1 MARVSYRNLRRLV
14 SVGGAAL
21 ALASTAAAAQPPRLL
36 TVEQQG
42 RYTKATFSAP
52 GADELDIDFAAKPDR
67 DTDGSFLEGNLEYT
81 DDLERDEIE
90 SGTWR
95 DETIEPDTYYV
106 MLNAW
111 DDCADKPSCTE
122 GYSNILKLVVPK
134 PKPAHRGSL
143 TGLSYSQ
150 IGSLTLQVLATVTG
164 GAVVAYLTWY
174 LVGELLPAFE
184 GFASG

>member
-1 MARVSYRNLRRLV
+1 LV
-14 SVGGAAL
+14 GVCGVAL
-21 ALASTAAAAQPPRLL
+21 ALASAAAAAQPPRLL

-52 GADELDIDFAAKPDR
+52 GADVLDIDFAAKPGR
-67 DTDGSFLEGNLEYT
+67 ATDGSFLEGNLEYT
-81 DDLERDEIE
+81 DVLMEGDEIE

-95 DETIEPDTYYV
+95 DESIEPDTYYV
-106 MLNAW
+106 MLKAS
-111 DDCADKPSCTE
+111 DFDCAYNPSCTE

-143 TGLSYSQ
+143 TGLPYSQ
-150 IGSLTLQVLATVTG
+150 IGSLTLQVLATVTA
-164 GAVVAYLTWY
+164 GAVAYLTWY
-174 LVGELLPAFE
+174 LVEELLPAFE